1 MITAL
6 DSSVILD
13 VLVDDPVWKSRS
25 LAALRQARAE
35 GRLIISEMVLAE
47 ISPALEGNSVREFLA
62 DWELDFQPCGLD
74 AAVHAGECFTR
85 YISRGGK
92 RGRIVADFLVAA
104 HAQLHGDRLLV
115 RDDGFKRDYF
125 GDLPL
130 LLPE

>member
-74 AAVHAGECFTR
+74 AAVHAGECFTH

>member
-25 LAALRQARAE
+25 LTALRLARAE

-47 ISPALEGNSVREFLA
+47 ISPALKGNSVGEFLA
-62 DWELDFQPCGLD
+62 DWELEFEPCGLD
-74 AAVHAGECFTR
+74 AAVHAGECFSR
-85 YISRGGK
+85 YISLGGR
-92 RGRIVADFLVAA
+92 RGRIEANFLVAA
-104 HAQLHGDRLLV
+104 HAQLHGDRLLA

-130 LLPE
+130 LCPE